1 MEKKTFLAEM
11 MEDLEKSSRILQ
23 EAYIFNDEENDAMGD
38 ELSSDMNNEMYG
50 EMPHE
55 EHHPSDEGNSAEEQA
70 MHAQEVIEHEPIVGK
85 IREIAIDGLKKY
97 ADHPTS
103 SLYLFMKKIFMEADK
118 VLTDNGTKK

>member
-11 MEDLEKSSRILQ
+11 MEDLEKSSKVLK
-23 EAYIFNDEENDAMGD
+23 EAYIFNDEEGDMSSEMGGDMHD
-38 ELSSDMNNEMYG
+38 E
-50 EMPHE
+50 PHHE
-55 EHHPSDEGNSAEEQA
+55 EHYEDDGDSAEEQA

-118 VLTDNGTKK
+118 VLTDNGSKK